1 MWTASVN
8 FSFYDQDGEKTV
20 KVGSEVNAPT
30 DWLEAWAKQGLVT
43 SSTKPKAKKAEAD
56 S

>member
-8 FSFYDQDGEKTV
+8 FTYYDEGKKINV
-20 KVGSEVNAPT
+20 NAGSEVNAPT
-30 DWLEAWAKQGLVT
+30 DWLEAWAKSGLVK
-43 SSTKPKAKKAEAD
+43 SSAKPKAKKAEAD